1 MDPHSP
7 FATGQPVTGWRELL
21 GMSDEPPQADQN
33 LTSELRTVALFQYL
47 TDEQLDVL
55 CANGR
60 IENFPAGTLCHEGDA
75 ARRFYVLIAG
85 GDVVLSKRS
94 GQTDIEIHRTAQRG
108 TYFGGMSGQGGPFY
122 EASVRLTTPSRLF
135 VLDAEFFAQF
145 MHTVWPVAA
154 HLLEGH
160 LVGGLRQRQILG
172 QREMLLALGTITA
185 GLTHHL
191 NNPAAATARAVA
203 DLRDSIAELPRHLAL
218 VAEAA
223 PAALGA
229 LIRLQVEIA
238 EQARTASPS
247 SLTPLQVSDREDRI
261 CEWLEDH
268 GIEKSWEYASTF
280 VDAGLDVAWLERIS
294 ETLSAGASVVPLN
307 HAVSWLKHIIDTEL
321 RIAEIAE
328 ASSRISTLLAGAKR
342 YAHLDRGAYQSAHV
356 NDLLHSTLLMFG
368 DRIGPSG
375 GQHPVTLV
383 TEIDHGLP
391 EILCYPGD
399 LNQVWTQLIDNALD
413 AMNGRGTLT
422 VRTMPHGEEMIRV
435 EICDDGPG
443 VPEHLTERIFTPF
456 FTTKP
461 VGMGAG
467 LGLDTAWRVVVDQHH
482 GTLTVQSV
490 PGDTR
495 FSVCLPLRAPAPKG
509 VSPETDPDSDSDE
522 VLLQ

>member
-1 MDPHSP
+1 MDHYPTSP
-7 FATGQPVTGWRELL
+7 TGQPLAGWRELL
-21 GMSDEPPQADQN
+21 GMSDEPPRADQDLKN
-33 LTSELRTVALFQYL
+33 ELRTVALFQYL
-47 TDEQLDVL
+47 TDEQLGVL

-75 ARRFYVLIAG
+75 ARLFYVLIAG

-108 TYFGGMSGQGGPFY
+108 TYFGAMSGQRGGPFY

-145 MHTVWPVAA
+145 MHTIWPVAA
-154 HLLEGH
+154 QLLEGH
-160 LVGGLRQRQILG
+160 LLGGLRQRQILG
-172 QREMLLALGTITA
+172 QREILLALGTITA
-185 GLTHHL
+185 GLTHQL
-191 NNPAAATARAVA
+191 NNPAAATARAAA
-203 DLRDSIAELPRHLAL
+203 DLRDGIAELRRHLAL
-218 VAEAA
+218 LAETT

-238 EQARTASPS
+238 EQAQTASPA

-268 GIEKSWEYASTF
+268 GIEKSWDNASTF
-280 VDAGLDVAWLERIS
+280 VDAGLDVGWLERIS
-294 ETLSAGASVVPLN
+294 ETLSAGASAVPLN
-307 HAVSWLKHIIDTEL
+307 HVVSWLKHTIDTEL
-321 RIAEIAE
+321 RITEIAE

-356 NDLLHSTLLMFG
+356 NDLLHSTVLMFG

-375 GQHPVTLV
+375 QHPVTLV
-383 TEIDHGLP
+383 TEMDHGLP

-413 AMNGRGTLT
+413 AMTGRGTLT

-461 VGMGAG
+461 VGTGTG
-467 LGLDTAWRVVVDQHH
+467 LGLDTAWRIVVDQHH

-495 FSVCLPLRAPAPKG
+495 FSVCLPLRAPTPKG
-509 VSPETDPDSDSDE
+509 VPPDTDPDSDSDE